1 MASTSARPDWVSMI
15 PVNEQPKQPADRAA
29 FFDFD
34 AMIALAE
41 LWGWDPETSF
51 VIAAQLKMNGI
62 TASQAAL
69 DVQRCAGAGAV
80 MKSE

>member
-1 MASTSARPDWVSMI
+1 MI

-34 AMIALAE
+34 AMIAPAE
-41 LWGWDPETSF
+41 RWGWDPETSF
-51 VIAAQLKMNGI
+51 VIAAQLKMNGNHGE
-62 TASQAAL
+62 SGAL

-80 MKSE
+80 LK